1 MAMQRCRTRCW
12 CGRSTSRISCRRR
25 HWDQGM
31 VDSVDENWGY
41 PYGKHPYEHE
51 ARLGTYKQRWRE
63 RFWPRAMCETC
74 LLWQIMGDR
83 KTCWRLWAMVI
94 CIVFGRY
101 SEGRGEWRKG
111 GWLAQMWVEKHGKK
125 KSMNI
130 YVFKKTGT
138 ETRNIDKYHLNPFDI
153 LLTLKLVSCN
163 DILDMKQQKSCSKS
177 SKLIISNRIPKDQMR
192 PKQPLVWIY
201 WGYETTFLGPWKW
214 VGVFDVCGRYWPY
227 ILDLLNKY

>member
-130 YVFKKTGT
+130 YVLKKQGLRQ
-138 ETRNIDKYHLNPFDI
+138 ETLINTIWIHLTFYWHWNLYLATTYWI
-153 LLTLKLVSCN
+153 WNNK
-163 DILDMKQQKSCSKS
+163 
-177 SKLIISNRIPKDQMR
+177 NRVPKV
-192 PKQPLVWIY
+192 PNW
-201 WGYETTFLGPWKW
+201 
-214 VGVFDVCGRYWPY
+214 
-227 ILDLLNKY
+227 

>member
-1 MAMQRCRTRCW
+1 MTEK
-12 CGRSTSRISCRRR
+12 
-25 HWDQGM
+25 H
-31 VDSVDENWGY
+31 VDDFEPWWYVLFLDGTVRAVENG
-41 PYGKHPYEHE
+41 E
-51 ARLGTYKQRWRE
+51 RE
-63 RFWPRAMCETC
+63 
-74 LLWQIMGDR
+74 GD
-83 KTCWRLWAMVI
+83 
-94 CIVFGRY
+94 
-101 SEGRGEWRKG
+101 WRKCELKNTVRKNP
-111 GWLAQMWVEKHGKK
+111 WTYML
-125 KSMNI
+125 
-130 YVFKKTGT
+130 KKTGT

-163 DILDMKQQKSCSKS
+163 DILDMKQQKWCSKS